1 MDLFPEALAILLAAL
16 GLSSAAGLRAYF
28 PLLAVAVGSN
38 ITGANGQPII
48 PLTPAFKH
56 LGSIWFVV
64 LLVILVLAEFTV
76 DKIPIIDHIS
86 DALHTIIRPLS
97 GAIIMAGTSNPISD
111 HNIWAAAVV
120 GAVLALVVH
129 STKAAGR
136 TASTA
141 TTGGIANPF
150 VSTIEDILT
159 GVTSVVALL
168 IAWLAAAAPIVGI
181 ALLVILVAL
190 LGYIVYRLVSAFRKA
205 RGLRTDAPTG

>member
-38 ITGANGQPII
+38 IKGADNQPII

-56 LGSIWFVV
+56 LGTWWFIA
-64 LLVILVLAEFTV
+64 LLVVLVLAEFTV
-76 DKIPIIDHIS
+76 DKIPILDHIS

-129 STKAAGR
+129 TTKAASR

-141 TTGGIANPF
+141 TTAGIANPL
-150 VSTIEDILT
+150 VSTVEDVLT

-168 IAWLAAAAPIVGI
+168 IAWLAAIAPIVAI
-181 ALLVILVAL
+181 ALVAILVAL
-190 LGYIVYRLVSAFRKA
+190 LAYIVWRIVTALRKT
-205 RGLRTDAPTG
+205 RRLRTDAPAG